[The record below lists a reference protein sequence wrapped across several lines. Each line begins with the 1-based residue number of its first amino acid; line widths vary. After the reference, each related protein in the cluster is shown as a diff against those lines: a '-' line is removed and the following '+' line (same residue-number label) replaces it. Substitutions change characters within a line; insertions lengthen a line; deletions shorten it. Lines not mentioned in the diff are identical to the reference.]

1 MFMKWYAHIGFSVK
15 FFFYPLPA
23 KFHSVD
29 VGLYTKYINQKRNFT
44 LVSKLFTVNNIYPAE
59 MQGRR

>member
-1 MFMKWYAHIGFSVK
+1 MKWYAHIGFSVK

-29 VGLYTKYINQKRNFT
+29 VGLYTKYNINQKRN
-44 LVSKLFTVNNIYPAE
+44 LHWYQSYL
-59 MQGRR
+59 Q

>member
-1 MFMKWYAHIGFSVK
+1 MKWYAHIGFSVK
-15 FFFYPLPA
+15 VFFYPLPA

-44 LVSKLFTVNNIYPAE
+44 LVSKLFRVNNIFPAE